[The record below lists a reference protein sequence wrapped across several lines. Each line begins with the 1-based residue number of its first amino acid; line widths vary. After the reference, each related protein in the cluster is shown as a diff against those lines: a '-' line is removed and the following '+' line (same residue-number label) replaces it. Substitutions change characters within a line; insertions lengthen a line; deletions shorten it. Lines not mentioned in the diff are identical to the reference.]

1 MNPPSNQPL
10 FGGFSLRDR
19 LATAL
24 GAAPRPLHDE
34 TGETFTFHGETF
46 RVRDKVRVESQDPS
60 LMAALAKLSALERS
74 VALSRKALRI
84 VMGGTGEEDD
94 E

>member
-34 TGETFTFHGETF
+34 AGEIFTFHGETF